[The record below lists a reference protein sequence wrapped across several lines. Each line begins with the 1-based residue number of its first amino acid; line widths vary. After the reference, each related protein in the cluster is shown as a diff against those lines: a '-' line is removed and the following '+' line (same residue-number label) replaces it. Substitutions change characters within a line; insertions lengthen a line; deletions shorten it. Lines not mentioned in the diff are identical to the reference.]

1 MVAIKA
7 SWPLRPPSTR
17 AILAAFPS
25 AQPSSGRWLRWLC
38 PGHPPGR
45 MMAGIQP
52 SQPSAGGWLSLP
64 PLARGQGSLARSPI
78 PIIRPAGCA
87 SELPG
92 PGCEAADCTPSAPSL
107 LYPDQAFQRE
117 MAERSRRQP
126 SRTRVWW
133 LAEREQSHLRSCRGR
148 REGRVEF
155 ATAILRPMA
164 AMAVCQPSCGR
175 ADGRDTAIAAIG
187 RRMAALAG
195 WQPKWRVLV
204 GRSG

>member
-52 SQPSAGGWLSLP
+52 SQPSAGGWLSL
-64 PLARGQGSLARSPI
+64 
-78 PIIRPAGCA
+78 
-87 SELPG
+87 
-92 PGCEAADCTPSAPSL
+92 

-155 ATAILRPMA
+155 ATAILRPN
-164 AMAVCQPSCGR
+164 GY
-175 ADGRDTAIAAIG
+175 DGCMTAIMRPG
-187 RRMAALAG
+187 G
-195 WQPKWRVLV
+195 WQPGHSHRSHRPEDGCTGWMAAKMACA
-204 GRSG
+204 GRAEWLGSCNCSHAC

>member
-52 SQPSAGGWLSLP
+52 SQPSAGGWL
-64 PLARGQGSLARSPI
+64 
-78 PIIRPAGCA
+78 
-87 SELPG
+87 
-92 PGCEAADCTPSAPSL
+92 SL